1 MPPKNIMFPLGNF
14 QAKFVAFVNF
24 FTYCFLMR
32 NPGERIRTL
41 RTEKN
46 LSLPARADRAG
57 LSKGLISKL
66 ENNEDSNPSL
76 STLYKIAEA
85 LGVTVADILET
96 EQAQL
101 KRIIPEEQPTWQ
113 KGLIAYLNSQG
124 KEPDPDILNA
134 MYVLR
139 NRKATQTEDLESW
152 KFLYRSIE
160 NSFKS

>member
-1 MPPKNIMFPLGNF
+1 
-14 QAKFVAFVNF
+14 
-24 FTYCFLMR
+24 MR

-46 LSLPARADRAG
+46 LTLPALAERAG

-85 LGVTVADILET
+85 LEITVADILET

-101 KRIIPEEQPTWQ
+101 TRIIPEEQPFWQ
-113 KGLIAYLNSQG
+113 KSLIEYLFSQG
-124 KEPDPDILNA
+124 KQPDPDILNA
-134 MYVLR
+134 LYVLR
-139 NRKATQTEDLESW
+139 NRKAEETEDLERW

-160 NSFKS
+160 NSFKT

>member
-1 MPPKNIMFPLGNF
+1 
-14 QAKFVAFVNF
+14 
-24 FTYCFLMR
+24 MR
-32 NPGERIRTL
+32 NPGERIRTW

-46 LSLPARADRAG
+46 MTLPALADRAG

-66 ENNEDSNPSL
+66 ENNDDSNPSL

-85 LGVTVADILET
+85 LGITVADILET

-101 KRIIPEEQPTWQ
+101 KRIIPEEQPPWQ
-113 KGLIAYLNSQG
+113 NGLIEYLISQG
-124 KEPDPDILNA
+124 KKPDPDILNA

-139 NRKATQTEDLESW
+139 NRKAAETEDFESW

-160 NSFKS
+160 NSFKT

>member
-1 MPPKNIMFPLGNF
+1 
-14 QAKFVAFVNF
+14 
-24 FTYCFLMR
+24 MR

-46 LSLPARADRAG
+46 LTLPALAERAG

-66 ENNEDSNPSL
+66 ENDEDSNPSL
-76 STLYKIAEA
+76 STLFKIAEA
-85 LGVTVADILET
+85 LEITVADILET

-101 KRIIPEEQPTWQ
+101 TRIIPEEQPFWQ
-113 KGLIAYLNSQG
+113 KGLIDYLISQG
-124 KEPDPDILNA
+124 KTPDTDILNA
-134 MYVLR
+134 LYVLR
-139 NRKATQTEDLESW
+139 NRKAEVTEDLERW